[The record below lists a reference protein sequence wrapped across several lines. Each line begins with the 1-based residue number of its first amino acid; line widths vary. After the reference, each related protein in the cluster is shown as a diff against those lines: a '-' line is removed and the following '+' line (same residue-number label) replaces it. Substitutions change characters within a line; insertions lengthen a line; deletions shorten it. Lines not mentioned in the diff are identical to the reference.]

1 MSHHGAC
8 LANNSRKLKYSLA
21 CKTWVQ
27 ATGNFSVQKW
37 EHEKGMTEV
46 TELIFMKEAWCF
58 LEKVLRTSNGDGSR
72 AYESW
77 QEQSM

>member
-1 MSHHGAC
+1 MSHHGVC
-8 LANNSRKLKYSLA
+8 LANSRKLKYSLA

-27 ATGNFSVQKW
+27 ATGNFSVQKG
-37 EHEKGMTEV
+37 EDEKGMTEV